1 MKSNRDKLKDL
12 NLNLKSLSRGST
24 GENREAKQQHLV
36 LIMITY

>member
-12 NLNLKSLSRGST
+12 NLNLKSASRGYT
-24 GENREAKQQHLV
+24 REDREAKQQRLV